1 MRILL
6 LDFADSDP
14 DPKLKEFKQ
23 KTNRI
28 FFYLQKLLK
37 PKHSKSFKPKNEPN
51 MSSFTIFL
59 NFFNFLMK
67 VCNRLKLIGIRK
79 N

>member
-37 PKHSKSFKPKNEPN
+37 PKQSKSFKPKNE
-51 MSSFTIFL
+51 SIVFEFL
-59 NFFNFLMK
+59 
-67 VCNRLKLIGIRK
+67 
-79 N
+79 

>member
-1 MRILL
+1 MTKCPFKRTELKKIRMRILL

-28 FFYLQKLLK
+28 FLYLPKLLK
-37 PKHSKSFKPKNEPN
+37 PKQSKSFKPKNE
-51 MSSFTIFL
+51 SIVFEFL
-59 NFFNFLMK
+59 
-67 VCNRLKLIGIRK
+67 
-79 N
+79 

>member
-37 PKHSKSFKPKNEPN
+37 PKQSKSFKPKNESIV
-51 MSSFTIFL
+51 SSFNTFL
-59 NFFNFLMK
+59 NFLNFLINLF
-67 VCNRLKLIGIRK
+67 VTNY